1 MNSTRPLPSV
11 PRKRHGW
18 LTLMP
23 SRQDD
28 SLYRYGCIYGM
39 QGNSQDTS
47 SVNQTEIKTKRKA
60 KMTTEN
66 RDNFIKKFHNPLFGA
81 EVYSAT
87 RVQAGL
93 SRVFS
98 RAEQK
103 AFNRIANRGPSEDVD
118 DLLVAYRLIGGKVAS
133 ESRKR
138 LTFLLYGEVK
148 SEVKNGGI
156 FHYIEHRTDKELK
169 AAWTA
174 KKDLMDRVKLLGEN
188 FAYVTKNSDK
198 VEALLKAY
206 TKLSEEDQT
215 AFLRKLSD
223 LTNK

>member
-1 MNSTRPLPSV
+1 M
-11 PRKRHGW
+11 
-18 LTLMP
+18 
-23 SRQDD
+23 D
-28 SLYRYGCIYGM
+28 
-39 QGNSQDTS
+39 
-47 SVNQTEIKTKRKA
+47 
-60 KMTTEN
+60 TEN
-66 RDNFIKKFHNPLFGA
+66 RDKFIKKFHNPLFGA
-81 EVYSAT
+81 EVYAAT

-93 SRVFS
+93 ARVFS

-148 SEVKNGGI
+148 WLAKNGRI

-188 FAYVTKNSDK
+188 FAYVAKNSDK

-206 TKLSEEDQT
+206 AKLSEEDQS

-223 LTNK
+223 IVK